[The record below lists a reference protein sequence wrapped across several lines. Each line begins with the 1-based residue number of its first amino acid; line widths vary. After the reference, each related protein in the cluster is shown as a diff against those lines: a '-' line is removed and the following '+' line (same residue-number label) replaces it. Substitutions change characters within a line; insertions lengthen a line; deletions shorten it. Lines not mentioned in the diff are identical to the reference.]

1 MKGEQ
6 ALGLSSFILK
16 TCETTLIMNPINN
29 IVVGTFLLFFFS
41 ISIGN
46 AQDITIQPYL
56 QDVTPNSAYILWETN
71 QTNESVVEWG
81 TSNELGN
88 LSYGT
93 SFSANALILHQVQLE
108 NLSHYTR
115 YYYRVKT
122 GSAVSDIFEFKTPPL
137 AADEKPFR
145 IVAMSDMQKD
155 GDHPNKFKEIVEEGV
170 LKYFKTK
177 YGGKITD
184 NLALVMLPGD
194 LVSNG
199 LTFSQWRNDF
209 YNPAEKLYSQV
220 PVYPVL
226 GNHEDNSAYY
236 FNYFKLPE
244 NGTENYKEHWWFK
257 DYGNLRIIGLNSN
270 SPYNG
275 NVQLAWLQQTL
286 NNALTADSI
295 DFVFA
300 QMHHPY
306 KSELWTPGESDF
318 TGKVIEKLDNFVA
331 QSGKPVVHLF
341 GHTHGYS
348 RGQSRDQKHLWINV
362 ATASG
367 AIDNWGEFP
376 NRDYDEFSV
385 SQDEYGF
392 VVIDVTDGNDPKLV
406 LRRISR
412 GDQDQVIEN
421 QQTDVLTIRKN
432 TSLVNRPEGVS
443 PANQKLIPECVV
455 LKADNFSS
463 TNTNAEHAQ
472 SHWQVSTSA
481 TDFSNPVGDSWKTFE
496 NWYNEVNTQEGDDL
510 TDEPIVGL
518 SENMNYW
525 WRVRYRDK
533 ELNWSEWSEPLPFST
548 GESQSLPNLLKNP
561 GAENGLD
568 NWQTIQGV
576 VEALAEGECDGTSP
590 YNGQK
595 YFIVG
600 GLCNSSA
607 VAKAS
612 QYVDV
617 SSYSDSIA
625 TGNFKVN
632 YGGYLSNYNGSD
644 RPELKIR
651 FYDSNN
657 QKIGE
662 GNTLTTLN
670 SNWTLLSAT
679 THIPQHTKTI
689 KLELKGTRNAG
700 NDNDSYFD
708 DLFLTLGSAK
718 VDCSVVTVVSGIKH
732 PSVSDLKVVPNPM
745 TSQSYIQLSDE
756 NYSQLKF
763 NLVDLN
769 GRRISCKYRVEANRI
784 VLERES
790 IVAGLYIFIVNN
802 GEVPIGRGKMLITD

>member
-1 MKGEQ
+1 
-6 ALGLSSFILK
+6 
-16 TCETTLIMNPINN
+16 MNPINN
-29 IVVGTFLLFFFS
+29 AVVVAFLFFFFATS
-41 ISIGN
+41 SGN

-88 LSYGT
+88 VSYGT
-93 SFSANALILHQVQLE
+93 SFSSNTSRLHQVQLE

-122 GSAVSDIFEFKTPPL
+122 GSAVSAIFEFKTPPL

-184 NLALVMLPGD
+184 NLALLMLPGD

-199 LTFSQWRNDF
+199 EIFSQWKNDF
-209 YNPAEKLYSQV
+209 FNPAEKLYSQI

-226 GNHEDNSAYY
+226 GNHENNSANY

-244 NGTENYKEHWWFK
+244 NGTEGYREHWWFK

-270 SPYNG
+270 TPYSG
-275 NVQLAWLQQTL
+275 NTQLAWLQQTL
-286 NNALTADSI
+286 NNTLTADSI

-318 TGKVIEKLDNFVA
+318 TGSVIEKLDNFAA

-348 RGQSRDQKHLWINV
+348 RGQSRDQKHLWVNV
-362 ATASG
+362 ATAGG
-367 AIDNWGEFP
+367 AIDNWSEFP
-376 NRDYDEFSV
+376 NNDYNEFSV

-392 VVIDVTDGNDPKLV
+392 IVIDVTDGNDPKLV

-412 GDQDQVIEN
+412 GDQDQVVEN
-421 QQTDVLTIRKN
+421 QQTDVVTIRKN
-432 TSLVNRPEGVS
+432 ASIVNKPEGVS

-463 TNTNAEHAQ
+463 ANTSAEHAQ

-481 TDFSNPVGDSWKTFE
+481 TDFSNPAADSWKTFE

-510 TDEPIVGL
+510 TDEPIAGL
-518 SENMNYW
+518 SENTNYW

-533 ELNWSEWSEPLPFST
+533 ELNWSEWSEPLAFST
-548 GESQSLPNLLKNP
+548 GKSQSLPNLLKNP
-561 GAENGLD
+561 GAENGLES
-568 NWQTIQGV
+568 WQTIQGV
-576 VEALAEGECDGTSP
+576 VEALAEGECDGISP

-617 SSYSDSIA
+617 SSFADSVK
-625 TGNFKVN
+625 TGNFNVN

-644 RPELKIR
+644 RPELKVI

-657 QKIGE
+657 QKISE
-662 GNTLTTLN
+662 GSTLSTLN

-679 THIPQHTKTI
+679 MHIPQHTKTI
-689 KLELKGTRNAG
+689 KFELKGTRNAG
-700 NDNDSYFD
+700 SDNDSYFD
-708 DLFLTLGSAK
+708 DLFLTVGSAK
-718 VDCSVVTVVSGIKH
+718 VDCSVVT
-732 PSVSDLKVVPNPM
+732 SVNGAIRPFIPELQVVPNPM
-745 TSQSYIQLSDE
+745 VCQSYIQLPGTD
-756 NYSQLKF
+756 YSGLK
-763 NLVDLN
+763 LSLADVN
-769 GRRISCKYRVEANRI
+769 GCKLSCRYRVEANRI
-784 VLERES
+784 VVERDS
-790 IVAGLYIFIVNN
+790 LVPGFYMFIVRDKRT
-802 GEVPIGRGKMLITD
+802 IRGKGKIIISD